1 VQYSCKASE
10 TDCRGKPCD
19 DSGKDCGAVI
29 LRQGTHRSPVPRKS
43 SKEAKKKVSSMPV
56 RETWL
61 CLHLDF
67 GLPVTRTVRQ

>member
-29 LRQGTHRSPVPRKS
+29 LRQDTHRSPVPRKS
-43 SKEAKKKVSSMPV
+43 SKEAKKKFPV
-56 RETWL
+56 CQSEKHGFVFTL
-61 CLHLDF
+61 ILDF
-67 GLPVTRTVRQ
+67 LLPGL